1 MHPGE
6 HLCISGRLKDQRSP
20 SEYVLGPAIDP
31 HAKRR
36 KRTGL
41 SFTSHNHSVNTQTLV
56 PSSIKHQA
64 SSIPR
69 YSRWEI
75 RLAYLY
81 QSILYSGCLLE
92 LPCWSVPPCSRFTNA
107 SRSLWCLSLVCQTKQ
122 NMTPEEPPALTS
134 TGKVKGDPVNSIV
147 LFLKHQLH
155 HKQ

>member
-64 SSIPR
+64 SSIKHPA
-69 YSRWEI
+69 
-75 RLAYLY
+75 L
-81 QSILYSGCLLE
+81 QSVGNSARISLPINTLLRVSVGATVLVRATLLTIHE
-92 LPCWSVPPCSRFTNA
+92 RKQVSVVSVPGVPNQAKYDS
-107 SRSLWCLSLVCQTKQ
+107 
-122 NMTPEEPPALTS
+122 
-134 TGKVKGDPVNSIV
+134 
-147 LFLKHQLH
+147 
-155 HKQ
+155 